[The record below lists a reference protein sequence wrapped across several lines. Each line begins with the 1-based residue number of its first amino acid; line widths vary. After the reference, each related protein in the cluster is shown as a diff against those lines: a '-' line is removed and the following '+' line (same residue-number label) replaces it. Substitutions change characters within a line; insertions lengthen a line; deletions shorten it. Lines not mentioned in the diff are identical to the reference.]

1 MVWNEFLIYISN
13 EYWGNYIF
21 AALFGIALI
30 GIFFIEKEKIK
41 RYGFLWY
48 PLLILIFIYNPL
60 TVYLSGKIYEA
71 STFDQY
77 FRRFFNLIP
86 VIGIIAYGLVLSLTK
101 LHGKKKF
108 IAFIGMLLTISIIGH
123 SIYSEEWFAKA
134 ENRMKVPQDV
144 VTISDLFADY
154 DSDKIRIMAPKD
166 LAVYLRQID
175 SRFSMPYARDI
186 PDEAYEL
193 TNPIPKPQIIV
204 DYCKEENI
212 DFVVVSAVD
221 TVLNTYLNY
230 GFKLYGRTTYYAV
243 LEPNDPDWILTEYE
257 DESGD
262 QGMAY
267 IMKNI
272 NDGTVIVIDGG
283 NAGNEEQMRKAI
295 KKNGGVVDAW
305 ILSHYHKDHIDTFNA
320 IYENPKGIKI
330 KNIYATPLDAETFH
344 SLPLEEWDD
353 VDTFETFQQ
362 ITTGADNINYIDRND
377 VLTFSDGLK
386 ITFFNSCDDVVIE
399 GREDVPNNVSLVF
412 KMETEDRSILIC
424 ADAHSKYLAE
434 YLVDTY
440 GEDLH
445 ADILQCGHH
454 GNNSMPAETHF
465 YEVVAPEI
473 AIFDAPEWVMTGAE
487 YTAGALAAYLQDLG
501 ARIVWFETAPNIFGF

>member
-1 MVWNEFLIYISN
+1 MVWKDFLVNITK
-13 EYWGNYIF
+13 EYWGGFVFPTLFFF
-21 AALFGIALI
+21 ALLGIL
-30 GIFFIEKEKIK
+30 FIEKDKIK
-41 RYGFLWY
+41 RYAFLWY
-48 PLLILIFIYNPL
+48 SLLVLVFIYNPL
-60 TVYLSGKIYEA
+60 TVYVSGKIYEA

-77 FRRFFNLIP
+77 YRRFFTLIP
-86 VIGIIAYGLVLSLTK
+86 MMAIIAFGVTLWLSK
-101 LHGKKKF
+101 LQGKKKVLAF
-108 IAFIGMLLTISIIGH
+108 MAIIAVIAVSGNL
-123 SIYSEEWFAKA
+123 IYAEDWFTKA
-134 ENRMKVPQDV
+134 DNKMKVPQDV

-204 DYCKEENI
+204 DYCKEENV

-262 QGMAY
+262 QGLAY
-267 IMKNI
+267 TMKNK
-272 NDGTVIVIDGG
+272 NDGTLIVIDGG
-283 NAGNEEQMRKAI
+283 NAGNEDQIRKAI

-305 ILSHYHKDHIDTFNA
+305 ILTHYHKDHIDTFNA

-330 KNIYATPLDAETFH
+330 KNIYVTPLDSDTFH
-344 SLPLEEWDD
+344 GLALEEWDD
-353 VDTFETFQQ
+353 VDTYEKFQQ
-362 ITTGADNINYIDRND
+362 ITADADNINFVTRND
-377 VLTFSDGLK
+377 VLRFTDNLK
-386 ITFFNSCDDVVIE
+386 ITFFNSCDDVVLE

-454 GNNSMPAETHF
+454 GNNSMPTDTHF

-473 AIFDAPEWVMTGAE
+473 AIFDAPEWLMTGTD
-487 YTAGALAAYLQDLG
+487 YTAGALADYLQKLG
-501 ARIVWFETAPNIFGF
+501 VRIVWFKTAPNIFGF

>member
-1 MVWNEFLIYISN
+1 MVWNEFLIYITK
-13 EYWGNYIF
+13 EYWGNFVFPIF
-21 AALFGIALI
+21 FAIALL
-30 GIFFIEKEKIK
+30 GILLIEKDKTK
-41 RYGFLWY
+41 RYAFLWY
-48 PLLILIFIYNPL
+48 PLLVLIIIYNPL
-60 TVYLSGKIYEA
+60 TVFLSRKIFEA

-77 FRRFFNLIP
+77 YRRYFTLIP
-86 VIGIIAYGLVLSLTK
+86 VIGIIAYGFTLWLSKLKGWKKMGAFLAILLVV
-101 LHGKKKF
+101 G
-108 IAFIGMLLTISIIGH
+108 IGGH
-123 SIYSEEWFAKA
+123 SIYSEEWFTRA
-134 ENRMKVPQDV
+134 ENKMKVPQDV
-144 VTISDLFADY
+144 VTISDLFAGY
-154 DSDKIRIMAPKD
+154 DGDKIRIMAPKD
-166 LAVYLRQID
+166 IAVYLRQID

-204 DYCKEENI
+204 DYCKENDV

-230 GFKLYGRTTYYAV
+230 GFKLYGRTPYYAV
-243 LEPNDPDWILTEYE
+243 LEPNDPSWVLTEYA

-262 QGMAY
+262 QGLAY
-267 IMKNI
+267 TMKNMS
-272 NDGTVIVIDGG
+272 DGTLIVIDGG
-283 NAGNEEQMRKAI
+283 NAGNEAQMRKAI

-305 ILSHYHKDHIDTFNA
+305 ILTHYHKDHIDAFNA

-344 SLPLEEWDD
+344 GLPLEEWDD
-353 VDTFETFQQ
+353 VDTYETFSQ

-412 KMETEDRSILIC
+412 KMETEERSVLIC

-440 GEDLH
+440 GEDLK

-454 GNNSMPAETHF
+454 GNNSMPTDTHF

-473 AIFDAPEWVMTGAE
+473 AIFDAPDWLMTGVD
-487 YTAGALAAYLQDLG
+487 YTAGALADYLQKQG
-501 ARIVWFETAPNIFGF
+501 TRIVWFNTAPNIFGL